1 MLKAYLYKYRLDLY
15 NLAVYNVKQR
25 VIHLNLTQ
33 EAAANLDLLASK
45 TFRPRTPIATRD
57 LFAGRW
63 DQITTLI
70 DAVNQAGLH
79 PVIYGERGVGK
90 TSLSNV
96 IGPIVATFDQED
108 PTRGQRL
115 VIKTIASSD
124 DTFSSLWH
132 SLFSQ
137 ITWKDNRPVYGVLPG
152 SKAPQPLRKAFNLGD
167 VLTVDDVRKVVSMM
181 PGAVYIIDEFDRAA
195 HKASKNFTDLMKALS
210 DFGVECTVILVGVA
224 ETIDALMSDHASIS
238 RALVQVL
245 LPRMRP
251 EELREILTKAEESLK
266 IKFSVEAASL
276 IVNLSQGLPHYTHL
290 LGLHSVRMSAARQM
304 DQIERDAVFDAL
316 KEAVRQAQQTVTE
329 KHTKATR
336 SAHRDAL
343 YKHVL
348 LGCAL
353 AATHSRD
360 ALGYFNPGSVAGPL
374 SRILNRPVQ
383 IAAFS
388 HHLSEFCAPKRA
400 EVLERTGQQRNYRFR
415 FRDPLLVPFVLMD
428 AMNTELISR
437 TELADMLGQDF

>member
-1 MLKAYLYKYRLDLY
+1 
-15 NLAVYNVKQR
+15 VT
-25 VIHLNLTQ
+25 LTQ
-33 EAAANLDLLASK
+33 EAAENLDLLASK
-45 TFRPRTPIATRD
+45 TFRPRTPITTRD

-63 DQITTLI
+63 DQIKTLI

-79 PVIYGERGVGK
+79 VVIYGERGVGK

-96 IGPIVATFDQED
+96 IGPIVAAFDESKT
-108 PTRGQRL
+108 PLPSRRERL
-115 VIKTIASSD
+115 VVKAVASSD

-152 SKAPQPLRKAFNLGD
+152 SKSPMPLRKAFSLGD
-167 VLTVDDVRKVVSMM
+167 TLAVDEVRKVVSMI
-181 PGAVYIIDEFDRAA
+181 PGAVYIVDEFDRSAQRT
-195 HKASKNFTDLMKALS
+195 SKNFTDLMKALS
-210 DFGVECTVILVGVA
+210 DFGVECTIILVGVA
-224 ETIDALMSDHASIS
+224 ETIDGLMADHASIS

-251 EELREILTKAEESLK
+251 EELREILTKAEESLT
-266 IKFSVEAASL
+266 IKFSDEAASL

-290 LGLHSVRMSAARQM
+290 LGLHSVRISAARQTNHV
-304 DQIERDAVFDAL
+304 ERDAVFDAL

-348 LGCAL
+348 LACAL

-374 SRILNRPVQ
+374 SNILNRPVP

-388 HHLSEFCAPKRA
+388 HHLSEFCSVKRA

-415 FRDPLLVPFVLMD
+415 FRDPLLVPYVLMD

-437 TELADMLGQDF
+437 TELADMLGQEF

>member
-1 MLKAYLYKYRLDLY
+1 MT
-15 NLAVYNVKQR
+15 
-25 VIHLNLTQ
+25 LTQ
-33 EAAANLDLLASK
+33 EAAENLDLLASR
-45 TFRPRTPIATRD
+45 TFRPRTPITTRD

-63 DQITTLI
+63 DQIKTLI

-79 PVIYGERGVGK
+79 VVIYGERGVGK

-96 IGPIVATFDQED
+96 IGPIVAAFDESKT
-108 PTRGQRL
+108 PLPARRERL
-115 VIKTIASSD
+115 VVKVVASSD
-124 DTFSSLWH
+124 DTFSTLWH

-152 SKAPQPLRKAFNLGD
+152 VKSPMPLRKAFNLGD
-167 VLTVDDVRKVVSMM
+167 TLAVDEVRKVVSMI
-181 PGAVYIIDEFDRAA
+181 PGAVYIVDEFDRSAQRT
-195 HKASKNFTDLMKALS
+195 SKNFTDLMKALS
-210 DFGVECTVILVGVA
+210 DFGVECTIILVGVA
-224 ETIDALMSDHASIS
+224 ETIDGLMADHASIS

-251 EELREILTKAEESLK
+251 EELREILTKAEEPLT
-266 IKFSVEAASL
+266 IKFSDEAASL
-276 IVNLSQGLPHYTHL
+276 IVNISQGLPHYTHL
-290 LGLHSVRMSAARQM
+290 LGLHSVRISASKQTNH
-304 DQIERDAVFDAL
+304 IERDAVFDAL

-374 SRILNRPVQ
+374 SNILNRTVP

-388 HHLSEFCAPKRA
+388 HHLSEFCSVKRA

-415 FRDPLLVPFVLMD
+415 FRDPLLVPYVLMD

-437 TELADMLGQDF
+437 TDLADMLGQEF

>member
-79 PVIYGERGVGK
+79 AVIYGERGVGK

-195 HKASKNFTDLMKALS
+195 HEASKNFTDLMKALS

-224 ETIDALMSDHASIS
+224 ETIDALMSDHASIFKSARSGIVAQNAPGGITGNLDQS
-238 RALVQVL
+238 RGVVKDK
-245 LPRMRP
+245 
-251 EELREILTKAEESLK
+251 IL
-266 IKFSVEAASL
+266 
-276 IVNLSQGLPHYTHL
+276 G
-290 LGLHSVRMSAARQM
+290 
-304 DQIERDAVFDAL
+304 
-316 KEAVRQAQQTVTE
+316 
-329 KHTKATR
+329 
-336 SAHRDAL
+336 
-343 YKHVL
+343 
-348 LGCAL
+348 
-353 AATHSRD
+353 
-360 ALGYFNPGSVAGPL
+360 
-374 SRILNRPVQ
+374 
-383 IAAFS
+383 
-388 HHLSEFCAPKRA
+388 
-400 EVLERTGQQRNYRFR
+400 
-415 FRDPLLVPFVLMD
+415 
-428 AMNTELISR
+428 
-437 TELADMLGQDF
+437 